1 MLHFSGSKT
10 MKRLKYS
17 ELIKWKSSPKR
28 KPLILEGARQ
38 VGKTFLVNQFA
49 KNEYSDLVYLNFE
62 HNPNLK
68 SLFEESL
75 DPHTILRNINLLTG
89 KKAEANKSLIFFDE
103 IQVLP
108 VVLTSLKYFFE
119 QAPEYH
125 IIAAGSLLGVS
136 INKQNSFPVGKVNF
150 MRLYPMNFAEFLLA
164 RGNELLLNELNNKDD
179 FYAIPEALHD
189 KLNRELKTYLFLGG
203 MPEVVQDY
211 INNSDIVSAREIQKD
226 ILMAYQHDFSKYT
239 SKSQTMKTAE
249 FWKSVPYQI
258 SKENKKFKYKDVKKN
273 ARASTY
279 EQTIE
284 WLNSAGL
291 INISYNVS
299 TPKIPLSA
307 YADYSKF
314 KVFMLD
320 TGLLGA
326 MLDVSSEII
335 LQPTAIFSEYNGA
348 FIESFVASELKAANY
363 EALFY
368 WTSKSE
374 AEVDFIMQYSNTIIP
389 LEVKS
394 GMSRKLKSLKSYTDK
409 YSPDLAIRIS
419 PRNFSNADSFV
430 NIPLYSVFAIFNYL
444 KLFKSN

>member
-1 MLHFSGSKT
+1 

-62 HNPNLK
+62 HNPKLK
-68 SLFEESL
+68 TLFEESL
-75 DPHTILRNINLLTG
+75 DPHTILRNINLLSG
-89 KKAEANKSLIFFDE
+89 KKAEENKSLIFFDE

-108 VVLTSLKYFFE
+108 TVLTSLKYFYE

-136 INKQNSFPVGKVNF
+136 INKQDGFPVGKVNF

-164 RGNELLLNELNNKDD
+164 RGNELLLNELDNKDD

-189 KLNRELKTYLFLGG
+189 KLNRELKMYLFLGG

-239 SKSQTMKTAE
+239 SKSQALKTTE
-249 FWKSVPYQI
+249 FWKSVPYQL

-284 WLNSAGL
+284 YLNSAGL

-348 FIESFVASELKAANY
+348 FIESFVASELKAANH
-363 EALFY
+363 EALYY

-374 AEVDFIMQYSNTIIP
+374 AELDFILQYNNTIIP

-419 PRNFSNADSFV
+419 PRNFSSANSFV